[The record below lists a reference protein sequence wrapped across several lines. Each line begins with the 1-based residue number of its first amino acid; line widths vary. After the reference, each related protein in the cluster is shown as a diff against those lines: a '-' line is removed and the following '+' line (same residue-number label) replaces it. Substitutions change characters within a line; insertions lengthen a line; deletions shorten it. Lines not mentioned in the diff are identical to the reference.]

1 MFLKSISVVQRTK
14 NTSGPLFCIE
24 IKNVFY
30 ARQKR
35 MTVLGPH
42 IYLNVWRCP
51 LIFKC
56 MCVCV
61 CVCIYMYEEN
71 VCLWL
76 MRKGVNKKT
85 MQL

>member
-14 NTSGPLFCIE
+14 NTSGPLF
-24 IKNVFY
+24 
-30 ARQKR
+30 
-35 MTVLGPH
+35 L
-42 IYLNVWRCP
+42 YLNKECLLRKTKKNDSAWSSY
-51 LIFKC
+51 IFKC
-56 MCVCV
+56 VEMSLYFQMYVCV
-61 CVCIYMYEEN
+61 YMYEEN